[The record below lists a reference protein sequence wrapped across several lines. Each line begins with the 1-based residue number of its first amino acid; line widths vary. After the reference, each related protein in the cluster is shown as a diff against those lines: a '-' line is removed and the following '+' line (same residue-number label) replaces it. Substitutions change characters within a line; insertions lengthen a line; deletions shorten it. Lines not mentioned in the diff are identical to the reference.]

1 MKRTELVIMEVML
14 ALFVFGI
21 DKEGEVMI
29 KGKNTQMSSA
39 QLYHGDILP
48 YTIYIKRKKYL
59 NISDKNWTFTAPSK
73 CP

>member
-29 KGKNTQMSSA
+29 KGKNISKNFAS
-39 QLYHGDILP
+39 
-48 YTIYIKRKKYL
+48 RK
-59 NISDKNWTFTAPSK
+59 IF
-73 CP
+73 